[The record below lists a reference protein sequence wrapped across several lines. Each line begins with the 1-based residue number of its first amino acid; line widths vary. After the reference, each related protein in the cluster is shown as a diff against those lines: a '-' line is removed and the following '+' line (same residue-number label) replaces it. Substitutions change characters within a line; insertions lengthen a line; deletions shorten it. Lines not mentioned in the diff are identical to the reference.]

1 MDPALQE
8 LLEGDKHNEIEVL
21 IKLKNQEIIPDGFRV
36 ISQMGQIISAR
47 AKRGDLRDIWSNAD
61 IESIKAP
68 RYLSIYPK
76 EDILETSSEVAI
88 ADQFP
93 ESNPG
98 RKANYGLTGKGVFIG
113 IADWGFDFT
122 HPNFLNDDGTTR
134 FLAIWDQGGAYD
146 NKNNYGYGTIYSYED
161 INEALSSESP
171 FETLGYHPSR
181 GGWFRNGTHGT
192 HVLDIAAGNG
202 VIGVSGIASEAKLI
216 AVHLSTGKI
225 QEQFSLGDSIRV
237 FESISFLNDSAG
249 NNPLVYNFSV
259 GNHGDAHMG
268 RTLLEQ
274 AIDFMVNERAGRAF
288 VQSAGNYFEANCH
301 SNGTIMP
308 GGSAL
313 LKWQVELSDYT
324 PNELEIFYEPKDV
337 IRVILS
343 HEDSHTFIESIPG
356 ENRIIEHNGETIGKL
371 YHRANEPN
379 SGKNH
384 IDIFLY
390 TNALPGLWNVELI
403 GDSIVDGRFFS
414 WIERDSGMRNSQSRF
429 EKSSAETHHTIGTV
443 ANGFYNIAVGA
454 YDGTNPE
461 RIIAPFSSQGP
472 TVDGRRKPDLV
483 APGVKIVAAKSASES
498 NVKSL
503 GELSEKSGTSMA
515 APHVTGALALLFE
528 LAPEALTIQETRSIL
543 MSSLDHPPEDVDYND
558 INRYGHGYLNISKMI
573 RQFSENNN
581 LEDHEVFLE
590 EVQDFPPAPKHEQTR
605 SPLIYHLSGNTIR
618 EGQKLFIPSKLYT
631 VVKGDTLYSISKKFN
646 GIDIGIIKKIN
657 HLISNE
663 IKFGQILVIP
673 QATRT
678 FRSIFKPHQTPRIIR
693 ATTGQNK
700 LPAVFPGHAIMS
712 DYESGTILEQSWL
725 RESDLITFKKH
736 KGNNIA
742 VRKGARVKRIKNH
755 KDKRWIQVRGR
766 SFFGGTNVVNGWI
779 LRESTDMTLGRFNNL
794 DIKDE
799 SHPLNKGGKIIHFGT
814 DKLFAKEK
822 VSRIVLHQ
830 TNDTSPKATLRTYIR
845 RALKIPKE
853 TIGAHYL
860 ISQKG
865 ELLITNSLDR
875 VASHVKGYNS
885 TSIGIEHNGL
895 ANSIGKPTAK
905 TNVEMQGVREE
916 IDKLEISP
924 KLKQEILE
932 LNDRKLYQ
940 RMKDNNWQIYSD
952 INGMQKRASY
962 LLVKNLKD
970 EFGLVVADLKPHEL
984 MVAKTIGEGENI
996 LEFHRAIEK
1005 YPTIVRVFSKLF
1017 GGVPALK
1024 RLVQNEQKT
1033 LVAIQVDGSHNEN
1046 RLLADRSPNALSRE
1060 QLRIEFY
1067 KNFHSRISQMEKR
1080 IRSQKP

>member
-146 NKNNYGYGTIYSYED
+146 NKNKYGYGTIYSYED
-161 INEALSSESP
+161 INKALSSESP

-202 VIGVSGIASEAKLI
+202 VIGVSGIASESKLI

-301 SNGTIMP
+301 SNGTIIP
-308 GGSAL
+308 GSSAF

-337 IRVILS
+337 VRVILS
-343 HEDSHTFIESIPG
+343 HEDSNSFIESLPG

-371 YHRANEPN
+371 YHRVNEPN

-414 WIERDSGMRNSQSRF
+414 WIERDSGMRNSQSKF

-543 MSSLDHPPEDVDYND
+543 MSSLDTPPEDVDYND

-573 RQFSENNN
+573 RQFSEKLKNNHFLSDNNN
-581 LEDHEVFLE
+581 LEDREVFLE
-590 EVQDFPPAPKHEQTR
+590 EVQNFPPTTKHEQTT
-605 SPLIYHLSGNTIR
+605 SPLIYIVVKGDTLYSIGKKYGLEITAIKDVNHLSGNTIR
-618 EGQKLFIPSKLYT
+618 EGQKLFIPSKPYT

-657 HLISNE
+657 HLNSNE
-663 IKFGQILVIP
+663 IKIGQILVIP
-673 QATRT
+673 QSTRT
-678 FRSIFKPHQTPRIIR
+678 FRSIFKPHNTPRIIR
-693 ATTGQNK
+693 TTTGKNK
-700 LPAVFPGHAIMS
+700 LPAVFPGHAIMF
-712 DYESGTILEQSWL
+712 DYHGGTILEQSWL
-725 RESDLITFKKH
+725 REDDLITLKKH
-736 KGNNIA
+736 KGISISIS
-742 VRKGARVKRIKNH
+742 KGTRIKRIKNH

-766 SFFGGTNVVNGWI
+766 AFFGGTIVFTGWI
-779 LRESTDMTLGRFNNL
+779 LREWTDMTLGRFNNL

-799 SHPLNKGGKIIHFGT
+799 SC
-814 DKLFAKEK
+814 
-822 VSRIVLHQ
+822 
-830 TNDTSPKATLRTYIR
+830 
-845 RALKIPKE
+845 
-853 TIGAHYL
+853 
-860 ISQKG
+860 
-865 ELLITNSLDR
+865 
-875 VASHVKGYNS
+875 
-885 TSIGIEHNGL
+885 
-895 ANSIGKPTAK
+895 
-905 TNVEMQGVREE
+905 
-916 IDKLEISP
+916 
-924 KLKQEILE
+924 
-932 LNDRKLYQ
+932 
-940 RMKDNNWQIYSD
+940 
-952 INGMQKRASY
+952 
-962 LLVKNLKD
+962 
-970 EFGLVVADLKPHEL
+970 
-984 MVAKTIGEGENI
+984 
-996 LEFHRAIEK
+996 
-1005 YPTIVRVFSKLF
+1005 
-1017 GGVPALK
+1017 
-1024 RLVQNEQKT
+1024 
-1033 LVAIQVDGSHNEN
+1033 
-1046 RLLADRSPNALSRE
+1046 
-1060 QLRIEFY
+1060 
-1067 KNFHSRISQMEKR
+1067 
-1080 IRSQKP
+1080 